1 MKENKKIILIAN
13 SEHIFDINPYISD
26 NDIIVRFNLPKTSTL
41 PLTGNRTDLL
51 FLANSVD
58 VVQKKLKPHSKFI
71 HFLQGIKNE
80 FTIIFPYSDDLI
92 KINKPKYKK
101 KTFIFFKQLT
111 DNFNNIEYSNF
122 IKSQGYSLEIMPD
135 GYYLDL
141 KKEVDP
147 DSKNILSTGFLAA
160 NYFLRNQAYQDYDVY
175 LHGFSFEGWDGH
187 NWDKEKEYMNQMI
200 QQHKIHIFS
209 ISYDI

>member
-1 MKENKKIILIAN
+1 
-13 SEHIFDINPYISD
+13 
-26 NDIIVRFNLPKTSTL
+26 
-41 PLTGNRTDLL
+41 
-51 FLANSVD
+51 
-58 VVQKKLKPHSKFI
+58 
-71 HFLQGIKNE
+71 
-80 FTIIFPYSDDLI
+80 
-92 KINKPKYKK
+92 
-101 KTFIFFKQLT
+101 
-111 DNFNNIEYSNF
+111 
-122 IKSQGYSLEIMPD
+122 MPD

>member
-13 SEHIFDINPYISD
+13 SEHIFDINQYISD
-26 NDIIVRFNLPKTSTL
+26 NDIIVRFNLPKASTL
-41 PLTGNRTDLL
+41 ALTGNKTDLL

-71 HFLQGIKNE
+71 NFLQSIKNE
-80 FTIIFPYSDDLI
+80 FTIIFPYSDNLI

-101 KTFIFFKQLT
+101 KTFIFFKKLT
-111 DNFNNIEYSNF
+111 DNFNNIEYSDFLKN
-122 IKSQGYSLEIMPD
+122 QGYALEIMPD
-135 GYYLDL
+135 EYYLDL
-141 KKEVDP
+141 KKKVDP

-160 NYFLRNQAYQDYDVY
+160 NYFLRNPEYKDYDVY

-187 NWDKEKEYMNQMI
+187 NWDKEKQYMNEMI
-200 QQHKIHIFS
+200 EQHKIHIFS
-209 ISYDI
+209 INYDI

>member
-1 MKENKKIILIAN
+1 MEKNKKIILIAN
-13 SEHIFDINPYISD
+13 SDHVSDINKYISEH
-26 NDIIVRFNLPKTSTL
+26 DIIVRFNLPKAATL
-41 PLTGNRTDLL
+41 QLTGNRTNLL

-58 VVQKKLKPHSKFI
+58 IVQKKLRPNSKFLN
-71 HFLQGIKNE
+71 FLQSIKND
-80 FTIIFPYSDDLI
+80 FTIIFPYSDNLI

-111 DNFNNIEYSNF
+111 DNFNNNEYSKFLKN
-122 IKSQGYSLEIMPD
+122 QGYHLEIMLD
-135 GYYLDL
+135 EYYLDL

-160 NYFLRNQAYQDYDVY
+160 NYFLRNPIYKDYDVY

-187 NWDKEKEYMNQMI
+187 NWDKEKEYMNSMI
-200 QQHKIHIFS
+200 QNHKIHTFS
-209 ISYDI
+209 NI

>member
-13 SEHIFDINPYISD
+13 SDHIFDINKYISD
-26 NDIIVRFNLPKTSTL
+26 HDIIVRFNLPKATTL
-41 PLTGNRTDLL
+41 QATGTRTDLL

-58 VVQKKLKPHSKFI
+58 VVQKKLKPRSKFI
-71 HFLQGIKNE
+71 HFLQNINNE

-122 IKSQGYSLEIMPD
+122 LKNQGYSLEIMPD
-135 GYYLDL
+135 EYYLDL

-160 NYFLRNQAYQDYDVY
+160 NYFLRNPIYKDYDVY

-187 NWDKEKEYMNQMI
+187 NWDKEKEYMNNLI
-200 QQHKIHIFS
+200 QHHKIHIFPN
-209 ISYDI
+209 IEAV